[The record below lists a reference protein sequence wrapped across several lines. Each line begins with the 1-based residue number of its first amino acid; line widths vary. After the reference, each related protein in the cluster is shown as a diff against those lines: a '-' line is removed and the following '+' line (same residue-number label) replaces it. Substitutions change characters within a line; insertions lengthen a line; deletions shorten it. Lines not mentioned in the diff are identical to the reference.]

1 MSQTYSDSSFAIR
14 ADLAAVHSTTME
26 SFSAPGTWFDAKERR
41 EIVALSRRARA
52 ERGYEIRGYT
62 DEVQNVDLPA
72 GALKL
77 IKMVSCEAEKI
88 DKNFY
93 LELVSNGLH
102 AEQYVEIVGL
112 VARAVSVDTFCRS
125 LGLSIRLL
133 ADARDGVPSKQLPD
147 TATIDHAW
155 VPIIPA
161 GPKGGAPAQALY
173 GETEFVANIF
183 SALSLVPDEA
193 SGVMQ
198 LGQTQYVEARDF
210 QNFKFFRDEN
220 FSRAQLELVA
230 ARISALNNCFY

>member
-26 SFSAPGTWFDAKERR
+26 SFSAPGTWFEAKERR

-52 ERGYEIRGYT
+52 ERGFQIQDYT
-62 DEVQNVDLPA
+62 DEVQDIDLPS

-77 IKMVSCEAEKI
+77 IEMVSCEAEKI
-88 DKNFY
+88 DKHFY
-93 LELVSNGLH
+93 LALVSNGLL

-112 VARAVSVDTFCRS
+112 VTRAMSVDTFCRS
-125 LGLSIRLL
+125 LGLSMCLL
-133 ADARDGVPSKQLPD
+133 AHARDGVPSKQLPD
-147 TATIDHAW
+147 TVTIDHAW

-173 GETEFVANIF
+173 GETDFVANIF

-198 LGQTQYVEARDF
+198 LGQTQYVKARDF

>member
-1 MSQTYSDSSFAIR
+1 MSQAYSDSSFAIR
-14 ADLAAVHSTTME
+14 ADLAAVHSATVE

-41 EIVALSRRARA
+41 EIVALSRRVRA
-52 ERGYEIRGYT
+52 EQGFEIQGYT
-62 DEVQNVDLPA
+62 DEVQDIDLPS

-88 DKNFY
+88 DKDFY
-93 LELVSNGLH
+93 LELVSNGLRP
-102 AEQYVEIVGL
+102 EQYVEIVGL
-112 VARAVSVDTFCRS
+112 VTRAVSVDTFCRS
-125 LGLSIRLL
+125 LGLSMYLL
-133 ADARDGVPSKQLPD
+133 VDARDGEPSKKLPD
-147 TATIDHAW
+147 SATIDHAW

-161 GPKGGAPAQALY
+161 GPRGGAPAQALY

-198 LGQTQYVEARDF
+198 LGQTQYVGASDF

>member
-26 SFSAPGTWFDAKERR
+26 SFSVPGTWFDAKERR

-52 ERGYEIRGYT
+52 ERGYEIQGYT
-62 DEVQNVDLPA
+62 DEVQDVDLPA

>member
-26 SFSAPGTWFDAKERR
+26 SFSAPGTWFEAKERR

-52 ERGYEIRGYT
+52 ERGFQIQDYT
-62 DEVQNVDLPA
+62 DEVQDIDLPS
-72 GALKL
+72 GTLKL
-77 IKMVSCEAEKI
+77 IEMVSCEAEKI
-88 DKNFY
+88 DKHFY
-93 LELVSNGLH
+93 LELVSNGLL

-112 VARAVSVDTFCRS
+112 VTRAMSVDTFCRS
-125 LGLSIRLL
+125 LGLSMCLL

>member
-26 SFSAPGTWFDAKERR
+26 SFSVPGTWFDAKERR

-52 ERGYEIRGYT
+52 ERGYEIQGYT
-62 DEVQNVDLPA
+62 DEVQDVDLPA

-193 SGVMQ
+193 SSVMQ

>member
-26 SFSAPGTWFDAKERR
+26 SFSAPGTWFEAKERR

-52 ERGYEIRGYT
+52 ERGFQIQDYT
-62 DEVQNVDLPA
+62 DEVQDIDLPS
-72 GALKL
+72 GTLKL
-77 IKMVSCEAEKI
+77 IEMVSCEAEKI
-88 DKNFY
+88 DKHFY
-93 LELVSNGLH
+93 LELVSNGLL

-112 VARAVSVDTFCRS
+112 VTRAMSVDTFCRS
-125 LGLSIRLL
+125 LGLSMCLL

-173 GETEFVANIF
+173 GETDFVANIF

>member
-26 SFSAPGTWFDAKERR
+26 SFSVPGTWFDAKERR

-52 ERGYEIRGYT
+52 ERGYEIQGYT
-62 DEVQNVDLPA
+62 DEVQDVGLPS

-77 IKMVSCEAEKI
+77 IEMVSCEAEKI
-88 DKNFY
+88 DKDFY

-125 LGLSIRLL
+125 LGLSMCLL
-133 ADARDGVPSKQLPD
+133 GDARDGVPSKQLPD

-198 LGQTQYVEARDF
+198 LGQTQYVKARDF

>member
-1 MSQTYSDSSFAIR
+1 MSQKYSDSSFAIR
-14 ADLAAVHSTTME
+14 SDLAAVHGATME
-26 SFSAPGTWFDAKERR
+26 SFCAPGTWFNAKERR

-52 ERGYEIRGYT
+52 ERGFEILGYV
-62 DEVQNVDLPA
+62 DEVKNIDLPS

-77 IKMVSCEAEKI
+77 IDMVSCESEKI

-93 LELVSNGLH
+93 LELVSNGLL

-112 VARAVSVDTFCRS
+112 VTRAISVDTFCRS
-125 LGLSIRLL
+125 LGLSMCLL
-133 ADARDGVPSKQLPD
+133 ADARDGVPSRELPD

-161 GPKGGAPAQALY
+161 GSKGGAPATALY
-173 GETEFVANIF
+173 GETDFVANIF
-183 SALSLVPDEA
+183 SALSLVPGEA

-198 LGQTQYVEARDF
+198 LGQTQYVGMNDF

>member
-14 ADLAAVHSTTME
+14 ADLVAVHSTTME
-26 SFSAPGTWFDAKERR
+26 SFSVPGTWFDAKERR

-52 ERGYEIRGYT
+52 ERGYEIQGYT
-62 DEVQNVDLPA
+62 DEVQDVDLPA

-125 LGLSIRLL
+125 LGLSM
-133 ADARDGVPSKQLPD
+133 SF
-147 TATIDHAW
+147 
-155 VPIIPA
+155 A
-161 GPKGGAPAQALY
+161 G
-173 GETEFVANIF
+173 
-183 SALSLVPDEA
+183 
-193 SGVMQ
+193 
-198 LGQTQYVEARDF
+198 R
-210 QNFKFFRDEN
+210 R
-220 FSRAQLELVA
+220 
-230 ARISALNNCFY
+230 

>member
-1 MSQTYSDSSFAIR
+1 MSQIYSDSAFAIR
-14 ADLAAVHSTTME
+14 TDLAAVHNATME
-26 SFSAPGTWFDAKERR
+26 SFSAPGTWFDATERR

-52 ERGYEIRGYT
+52 ERGFQIQDYT
-62 DEVQNVDLPA
+62 DEVLDIDLPS

-77 IKMVSCEAEKI
+77 IEMVSCEAEKI
-88 DKNFY
+88 DKDFY
-93 LELVSNGLH
+93 LELVSNGLL

-112 VARAVSVDTFCRS
+112 VTRAVSVDTFCRS
-125 LGLSIRLL
+125 LGLSMCLL

-147 TATIDHAW
+147 TSVIDHAW

-161 GPKGGAPAQALY
+161 GPKGGVPAQALY
-173 GETEFVANIF
+173 GETDFVANIF

>member
-26 SFSAPGTWFDAKERR
+26 SFSVPGTWFDAKERR

-62 DEVQNVDLPA
+62 DEVQDADLPA

-77 IKMVSCEAEKI
+77 IEMVSCEAEKI

-125 LGLSIRLL
+125 LGLSMCLL

-147 TATIDHAW
+147 TSVIDHAW

-161 GPKGGAPAQALY
+161 GPKGGVPAQALY
-173 GETEFVANIF
+173 GETDFVANIF